1 MANYTMTVN
10 DCLNNPL
17 TPMFNF
23 DYPFY
28 VDDEQAKTEFEE
40 KFIMYYLNNE
50 IGFETFARF
59 ENALKSRLIIK
70 MPYYKQ
76 LYETELASKDINF
89 LLNKDLTETTKRELT
104 GVESGTG
111 NKETTNEENQTL
123 SSSTSTTGEASA
135 TNQSTNT
142 GESTSSGQTT
152 TNNKTSQ
159 LSDGVSSASLE
170 TGYLTGVSQDEQ
182 STTGT
187 QHIESTTSDTQNSS
201 ENVTSS
207 QEGTNVRTNTVSEEE
222 TNRRENTQTETIT
235 LSSQGNIGITSSA
248 QLLKE
253 WREVLINID
262 EIIIKDCRDL
272 FMQIY

>member
-28 VDDEQAKTEFEE
+28 IDDEQAKSDFEE

-76 LYETELASKDINF
+76 LYETELAAKDINF
-89 LLNKDLTETTKRELT
+89 LLNKDLTETTTRELT
-104 GVESGTG
+104 GVENGTG
-111 NKETTNEENQTL
+111 NKRLTNEQSQNA
-123 SSSTSTTGEASA
+123 SSNMTSTGEFTSS
-135 TNQSTNT
+135 NQST
-142 GESTSSGQTT
+142 GDS
-152 TNNKTSQ
+152 KTSQ
-159 LSDGVSSASLE
+159 MNDGVASASLD
-170 TGYLTGVSQDEQ
+170 TNYLTGVSHDESSSTDNQQ
-182 STTGT
+182 SKTSSNDK
-187 QHIESTTSDTQNSS
+187 QESTITGNQ
-201 ENVTSS
+201 
-207 QEGTNVRTNTVSEEE
+207 SEEE
-222 TNRRENTQTETIT
+222 TNRRENTQSETT
-235 LSSQGNIGITSSA
+235 SLVSQGNIGITSSA

-253 WREVLINID
+253 WREVLINMD
-262 EIIIKDCRDL
+262 EMIIKDCRDL

>member
-28 VDDEQAKTEFEE
+28 TDDEEAKAKFEE

-89 LLNKDLTETTKRELT
+89 LLNKDLTETTTRELT
-104 GVESGTG
+104 GIENGTG
-111 NKETTNEENQTL
+111 NKRLTNEQSQNAA
-123 SSSTSTTGEASA
+123 SNMTSTGEFTSS
-135 TNQSTNT
+135 NQST
-142 GESTSSGQTT
+142 GDS
-152 TNNKTSQ
+152 KTSQ
-159 LSDGVSSASLE
+159 MNDGVASASLDAN
-170 TGYLTGVSQDEQ
+170 YLTGVSHDES
-182 STTGT
+182 STTDNQQSKT
-187 QHIESTTSDTQNSS
+187 SSNNKQESTITGNQ
-201 ENVTSS
+201 
-207 QEGTNVRTNTVSEEE
+207 SEEE
-222 TNRRENTQTETIT
+222 TNRRENTQSETT
-235 LSSQGNIGITSSA
+235 SLVSQGNIGITSSA

-253 WREVLINID
+253 WRDVLINID
-262 EIIIKDCRDL
+262 EMIIKDCRDL

>member
-28 VDDEQAKTEFEE
+28 TDDEEAKAKFEE

-89 LLNKDLTETTKRELT
+89 LLNKDLTETTTRELT
-104 GVESGTG
+104 GIENGTG
-111 NKETTNEENQTL
+111 NKRLTNEQSQNAASNMT
-123 SSSTSTTGEASA
+123 TTGEFTSS
-135 TNQSTNT
+135 NQST
-142 GESTSSGQTT
+142 GDS
-152 TNNKTSQ
+152 KTSQ
-159 LSDGVSSASLE
+159 MNDGVASASLDAN
-170 TGYLTGVSQDEQ
+170 YLTGVSHDESSSTDNQQ
-182 STTGT
+182 SKTSSNDK
-187 QHIESTTSDTQNSS
+187 HESTITGNQ
-201 ENVTSS
+201 
-207 QEGTNVRTNTVSEEE
+207 SEEE
-222 TNRRENTQTETIT
+222 TNRRENTQSETT
-235 LSSQGNIGITSSA
+235 SLVSQGNIGITSSA

-253 WREVLINID
+253 WRDVLINMD
-262 EIIIKDCRDL
+262 EMIIKDCRDL